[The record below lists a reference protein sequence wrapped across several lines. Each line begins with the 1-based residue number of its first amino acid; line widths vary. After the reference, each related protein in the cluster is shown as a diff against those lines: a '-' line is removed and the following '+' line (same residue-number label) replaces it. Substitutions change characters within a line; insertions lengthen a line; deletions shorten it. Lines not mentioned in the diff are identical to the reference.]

1 MGIKKKMTGQV
12 LEAERKVSQ
21 SHSEG
26 DRVGSGK
33 RSRFSVCL
41 LFVCF
46 GLKTCRI
53 LVPGPGI
60 EPGPPAVEV

>member
-1 MGIKKKMTGQV
+1 M
-12 LEAERKVSQ
+12 SQ

-26 DRVGSGK
+26 DRVRSGK

-41 LFVCF
+41 FFVCF

-60 EPGPPAVEV
+60 EPGPPAVEM